1 MVDLQLIQSKIYEI
15 RGQRVMLDFDLA
27 QMYGT
32 ETAQLKRAVR
42 RNKKRFD
49 GEDFMFEVTRDELSR
64 CQIGTL
70 NKSRGSNIKYLPFA
84 FAMLSSVLNSE
95 TAIEINKGIM
105 RAAVMIQMTW
115 PGAPTLYYGDGA
127 GLCGFTDPDNR
138 RTYPWGKE
146 DKELIRFHKE
156 MIRIH
161 KENKELLT
169 GSLKFLDGDYN
180 ILAYGRF
187 NRHACTAVFLNNNDH
202 EITREIDVW
211 YIGAPKEGVMQCVML
226 TTADGF
232 DVEVHEYPIVS
243 GFP

>member
-1 MVDLQLIQSKIYEI
+1 MNQLELIQSKIYEI

-105 RAAVMIQMTW
+105 RAFVAIRQLIANPPPDKHSLLQKEVKELKQYIEEI
-115 PGAPTLYYGDGA
+115 
-127 GLCGFTDPDNR
+127 FTDQNDIN
-138 RTYPWGKE
+138 E
-146 DKELIRFHKE
+146 DTRMQLELINQTLAELQVHQKLSDKPHRPIGF
-156 MIRIH
+156 IRPE
-161 KENKELLT
+161 EN
-169 GSLKFLDGDYN
+169 
-180 ILAYGRF
+180 
-187 NRHACTAVFLNNNDH
+187 
-202 EITREIDVW
+202 
-211 YIGAPKEGVMQCVML
+211 
-226 TTADGF
+226 
-232 DVEVHEYPIVS
+232 
-243 GFP
+243 

>member
-1 MVDLQLIQSKIYEI
+1 MNQLELIQSKIYEI

-64 CQIGTL
+64 CEIGTL

-105 RAAVMIQMTW
+105 RAFVAIRQLIANPPPDKHSLLQKEVKELKQYIEEI
-115 PGAPTLYYGDGA
+115 
-127 GLCGFTDPDNR
+127 FTDQNDIN
-138 RTYPWGKE
+138 E
-146 DKELIRFHKE
+146 DTRMQLELINQTLAELQVHKKLSDKP
-156 MIRIH
+156 R
-161 KENKELLT
+161 
-169 GSLKFLDGDYN
+169 
-180 ILAYGRF
+180 RP
-187 NRHACTAVFLNNNDH
+187 
-202 EITREIDVW
+202 
-211 YIGAPKEGVMQCVML
+211 IGFIQPQE
-226 TTADGF
+226 D
-232 DVEVHEYPIVS
+232 
-243 GFP
+243 

>member
-1 MVDLQLIQSKIYEI
+1 MNQLELIQSKIYEI

-105 RAAVMIQMTW
+105 RAFVAIRQLIANPPPDKHSLLQKEVKELKQYIEEI
-115 PGAPTLYYGDGA
+115 
-127 GLCGFTDPDNR
+127 FTDQNDIN
-138 RTYPWGKE
+138 E
-146 DKELIRFHKE
+146 DTRMQLELINQTLAELQVHKKLSDKP
-156 MIRIH
+156 R
-161 KENKELLT
+161 
-169 GSLKFLDGDYN
+169 
-180 ILAYGRF
+180 RP
-187 NRHACTAVFLNNNDH
+187 
-202 EITREIDVW
+202 
-211 YIGAPKEGVMQCVML
+211 IGFIQPQE
-226 TTADGF
+226 D
-232 DVEVHEYPIVS
+232 
-243 GFP
+243 